1 MGDLL
6 FLLSWTPVLL
16 LAVLAVFFRCSALAL
31 SVYGCLFTFL
41 LVLTAFRT
49 PWTGA
54 LLSAVDGALTMLP
67 LLLVIFAGILLSS
80 LLMKTGSLT
89 RIVGWFMSGVRTA
102 FQRDLL
108 ITLGVG
114 NFMEGASVIAEP
126 VVAPMLHAAG
136 VSPVGS
142 AALSIIGYAGLLAL
156 EMGGVI
162 ITILSLVTGLPAE
175 ELGIA
180 SAWLSIPAVVAMAAC
195 VPMYLDVAG
204 GFRPYAAALAC
215 GLFLGITGLV
225 FAIYLGFSVAG
236 MSAGLALIIALILLG
251 NRRLANSRGVF
262 FDLAPF
268 IFMIFMLL
276 LVNAVPWLHELTARR
291 LVLNIRII
299 PIHTITLQPFFS
311 AYLYLAAAFCL
322 SALLLKVPRRDL
334 RAVLKSGFQKGWRAS
349 AAMGLFG
356 AMGQMIAYSGY
367 SDGFSVLDQLHN
379 MPWVLSHGL
388 KTYTGGLYVL
398 FVPFLGWVGTFLT
411 GYGTASLML
420 FGQLQVQAAGLLNV
434 SAVWLS
440 AGLAVGASLGSI
452 SSPFKIAIA
461 APMCGALGKEGQI
474 LRWTIPIGVV
484 SSFLVGLVLL
494 LVAG

>member
-1 MGDLL
+1 MEDLL

-16 LAVLAVFFRCSALAL
+16 LAALAVFFRCSALAL

-41 LVLTAFRT
+41 LVITAFRT
-49 PWTGA
+49 PWTVA
-54 LLSAVDGALTMLP
+54 LLSAADGALTMLP
-67 LLLVIFAGILLSS
+67 LLLVILAGILLSS

-89 RIVGWFMSGVRTA
+89 RIVDWFMSGVRTA

-126 VVAPMLHAAG
+126 VVAPMLHAGG

-142 AALSIIGYAGLLAL
+142 AALSIVGYAGLLAL

-162 ITILSLVTGLPAE
+162 ITILALVTGLPAE

-180 SAWLSIPAVVAMAAC
+180 SAGLSVPAVVAMAAC
-195 VPMYLDVAG
+195 VPMYLDTAA
-204 GFRPYAAALAC
+204 GFRAYAAALAC
-215 GLFLGITGLV
+215 GLFLGLAGLI
-225 FAIYLGFSVAG
+225 FAIYLGFAVAG
-236 MSAGLALIIALILLG
+236 MCAGLALILTLILLG
-251 NRRLANSRGVF
+251 NRRLTGSRSVF

-268 IFMIFMLL
+268 AFMILMLL
-276 LVNAVPWLHELTARR
+276 LVNAVPWLQELTARR
-291 LVLNIRII
+291 LVVNIRII

-311 AYLYLAAAFCL
+311 AYLYLAAAFGL
-322 SALLLKVPRRDL
+322 SALLLKVPRADL
-334 RAVLKSGFQKGWRAS
+334 QAVLKSGFQRGGRAA

-367 SDGFSVLDQLHN
+367 AVSFSSLDHLHN
-379 MPWVLSHGL
+379 MPWLLSHGL
-388 KTYTGGLYVL
+388 KTYTGEAYVV

-440 AGLAVGASLGSI
+440 AGLAVGASIGSI

-474 LRWTIPIGVV
+474 LRGTIPIGVAV
-484 SSFLVGLVLL
+484 SVLVGLVLL
-494 LVAG
+494 VAA